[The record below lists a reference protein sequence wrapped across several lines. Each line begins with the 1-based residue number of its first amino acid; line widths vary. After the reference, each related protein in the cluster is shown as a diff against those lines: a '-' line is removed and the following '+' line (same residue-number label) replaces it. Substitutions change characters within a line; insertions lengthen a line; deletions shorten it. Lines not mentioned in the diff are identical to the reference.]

1 MITTGLQSHTS
12 NTREIFNRLENYYEN
27 ENENEQVLVIIQ
39 IILSFLE
46 YFAYSNIN
54 FSDFFEKFEMLTF
67 MSNY

>member
-12 NTREIFNRLENYYEN
+12 NTREIFIRLENYYEY
-27 ENENEQVLVIIQ
+27 ENEQVLVIIQ

-46 YFAYSNIN
+46 YLAYSNIN